1 MNLTIEQIEKITKAN
16 NTRAINRYEYLGML
30 SDYQTVSKNLTQTI
44 VYTELN
50 ATQAFLFKR
59 VLHGL
64 NAYNHDEVKDMHWDK
79 KRRIKKVWRRAQ
91 DVINRMKQR
100 ITNQRANEVLEA
112 SVWRDTPIIKALMNV
127 PVEETD
133 DKFINRMPLKTLGIK
148 YEDLIIKFY
157 AEGLLPKN
165 YFQLV

>member
-1 MNLTIEQIEKITKAN
+1 MELTLDQIAKINK
-16 NTRAINRYEYLGML
+16 TRATNRYEYLGML

-64 NAYNHDEVKDMHWDK
+64 NAYNQEDIGTMHWDK

-91 DVINRMKQR
+91 AVINRMKQR
-100 ITNQRANEVLEA
+100 ITNQRANEVLQA
-112 SVWRDTPIIKALMNV
+112 SVWRDTAIIKSLMSV
-127 PVEETD
+127 SVEEVD
-133 DKFINRMPLKTLGIK
+133 DQFINRMPLKTLGIK

-165 YFQLV
+165 YFQLA

>member
-1 MNLTIEQIEKITKAN
+1 MLTQQQLNKLNQQREIE
-16 NTRAINRYEYLGML
+16 RYTYFGML
-30 SDYQTVSKNLTQTI
+30 SEYQTVSSKVVQTI

-50 ATQAFLFKR
+50 THQVFLFKR

-64 NAYNHDEVKDMHWDK
+64 NAYDHKELETMHWDK

-91 DVINRMKQR
+91 KVINRFKQR
-100 ITNQRANEVLEA
+100 ICNKRSNEILA
-112 SVWRDTPIIKALMNV
+112 MFDHSPLAKHIMSI

-133 DKFINRMPLKTLGIK
+133 DKFINKMSLKILGIK

-165 YFQLV
+165 YFNLKEI